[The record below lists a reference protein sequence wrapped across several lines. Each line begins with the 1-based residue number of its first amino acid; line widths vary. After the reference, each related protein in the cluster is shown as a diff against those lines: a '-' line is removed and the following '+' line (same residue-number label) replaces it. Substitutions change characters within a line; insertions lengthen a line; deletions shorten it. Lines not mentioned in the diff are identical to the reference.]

1 MEHLFISLGSS
12 VTDGMN
18 VTDNIHR
25 EEIRA
30 RGAEESQ
37 PTACKYMALKCITAA
52 PGWIFRFSLR
62 KDKEE
67 LKSQ

>member
-1 MEHLFISLGSS
+1 
-12 VTDGMN
+12 MN